1 MSDSGCKE
9 HLESL
14 FEKYLNGD
22 ESSAKEFAAYVR
34 LNADVPLHA
43 QQLLAYKIQSPIDR
57 EAKAGL
63 KV

>member
-34 LNADVPLHA
+34 FVKK
-43 QQLLAYKIQSPIDR
+43 YF
-57 EAKAGL
+57 
-63 KV
+63 

>member
-34 LNADVPLHA
+34 FVKNLIHKKPKFYY
-43 QQLLAYKIQSPIDR
+43 QIF
-57 EAKAGL
+57 
-63 KV
+63 

>member
-34 LNADVPLHA
+34 FVKNNF
-43 QQLLAYKIQSPIDR
+43 
-57 EAKAGL
+57 L
-63 KV
+63 KYLFYIKLKY

>member
-34 LNADVPLHA
+34 FVKNILKQIKLKIIINLF
-43 QQLLAYKIQSPIDR
+43 YKD
-57 EAKAGL
+57 
-63 KV
+63 

>member
-34 LNADVPLHA
+34 FVKNFLF
-43 QQLLAYKIQSPIDR
+43 LLDFFIIL
-57 EAKAGL
+57 E
-63 KV
+63 

>member
-34 LNADVPLHA
+34 LVKNIYFKNIYFKLN
-43 QQLLAYKIQSPIDR
+43 
-57 EAKAGL
+57 
-63 KV
+63 